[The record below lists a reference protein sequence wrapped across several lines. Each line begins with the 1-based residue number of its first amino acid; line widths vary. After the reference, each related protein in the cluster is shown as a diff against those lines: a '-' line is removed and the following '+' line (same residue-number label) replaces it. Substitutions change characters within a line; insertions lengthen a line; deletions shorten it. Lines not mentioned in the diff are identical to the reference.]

1 MICLLSST
9 WKHRRVIPSHIRFQ
23 NGESSTVPVCCPQN
37 PAQCLPETIFTLRLS
52 VAEKEKILHEEFGV
66 QMDDDMKRRLNNM
79 RNWSR
84 EFFEQ
89 GVDATQRRIVM
100 RMLSQNLEPEEIAKY
115 VDLTVEEVK
124 EIAEESKATVQ

>member
-1 MICLLSST
+1 M
-9 WKHRRVIPSHIRFQ
+9 
-23 NGESSTVPVCCPQN
+23 
-37 PAQCLPETIFTLRLS
+37 
-52 VAEKEKILHEEFGV
+52 AEKEKILHEEFGV